1 MWSCTQLQTT
11 QLPGQASVTVA
22 FANPIS
28 VAWQSSDLD
37 KFIPASA
44 PVLAL
49 AQQTGG
55 SISATSSS
63 LSLSTTTTNTQ
74 YPSSTITTTSGSELS
89 TGAKAGIGVGVA
101 VAALAIIAGILYWF
115 FRRYRLR
122 QKPKQTQESTA
133 AEKRDMHGEY
143 MSIPMDAR
151 PRAELGGDANVYEA
165 ANSFTPAEA
174 PTKTIPHE
182 LEGDMVPELSQ
193 DGSRYTSKP
202 ISERS

>member
-44 PVLAL
+44 PLLAL

-55 SISATSSS
+55 SLSATTSSS
-63 LSLSTTTTNTQ
+63 ASSSTQNTQ
-74 YPSSTITTTSGSELS
+74 YPSSTNTKSGEADLS

-101 VAALAIIAGILYWF
+101 VAALAIIAGMLYWF
-115 FRRYRLR
+115 FRRYQLT
-122 QKPKQTQESTA
+122 QKPKKAEVNTA
-133 AEKRDMHGEY
+133 AEKRDIYGEN
-143 MSIPMDAR
+143 MSSPMDAR
-151 PRAELGGDANVYEA
+151 PHAELDSDANVFEA
-165 ANSFTPAEA
+165 ANSSMPAEA

-193 DGSRYTSKP
+193 DGSRNSSKVV
-202 ISERS
+202 SERS